1 MAKKVTRM
9 DCWRTF
15 GLIPSVAMA
24 KKILCSVVGL
34 SAALGV
40 LVAAA
45 GNAAA
50 ALPEFGVTSAG
61 ETANSVTVQVARG
74 DDGAG
79 TYLCLA
85 VAQPDGL
92 PDGVNVSIP
101 SNPVP
106 VAPNRATDLTITNLQ
121 ADTDYTVTVT
131 CTSIADLD
139 IGSASV
145 RVQTTSGAGGGIGS
159 GSLDF

>member
-1 MAKKVTRM
+1 M
-9 DCWRTF
+9 DCWQKSV
-15 GLIPSVAMA
+15 LISSVAMA
-24 KKILCSVVGL
+24 KKILCSVIGV
-34 SAALGV
+34 SAALGAGF
-40 LVAAA
+40 VAAGSA
-45 GNAAA
+45 SAV
-50 ALPEFGVTSAG
+50 LPEFGVAAAGSTGNSA
-61 ETANSVTVQVARG
+61 TVQVTRG

-101 SNPVP
+101 SNPTP
-106 VAPNRATDLTITNLQ
+106 VAPNRSTDLTVTNLQ

-131 CTSIADLD
+131 CTSLADLD

-145 RVQTTSGAGGGIGS
+145 EVQTTSGAGGGIGT